1 MIVLSGFF
9 RKKLFLLLPL
19 CVAFISGKTQS
30 TIGITGKRDTGYT
43 NYSAYM
49 HSRKDFPQISIAA
62 EIKSE
67 NVNEEKDITYCQQ
80 GERKLMLDAFY
91 LKEKKIGRPAFI
103 MVHGGG
109 WRTGDRSQHHPLAQA
124 LAAKGYVC
132 FTPEYR
138 LSTEALFP
146 AGVYDVK
153 AAIRWV
159 RANASKY
166 GIDTGKIAIGGFSA
180 GGELAAF
187 MATTGNMPLFE
198 GAGCNAGIS
207 SAVNALVDIDGTL
220 SFLHPESK
228 EGDDSKSISAGTY
241 WFGYSKTEQPELWKA
256 ASPLNYV
263 SGKTPPTLFIN
274 SSLPYMHAGRE
285 DYIKVLNEKGIYSE
299 IREFENSP
307 HSFPLFNPWF
317 TPTVNYIDAFLQ
329 KVFSTKK

>member
-1 MIVLSGFF
+1 MNVIY
-9 RKKLFLLLPL
+9 KKKWLLFLPFYFVL
-19 CVAFISGKTQS
+19 ISGKTQS
-30 TIGITGKRDTGYT
+30 TLGITGKQDTGYT
-43 NYSAYM
+43 NYSAYTY
-49 HSRKDFPQISIAA
+49 SKKEFPQISIAQ
-62 EIKSE
+62 EIKGE
-67 NVNEEKDITYCQQ
+67 NVKEERSITYCQQ
-80 GERKLMLDAFY
+80 GERKLLLDAFY
-91 LKEKKIGRPAFI
+91 PKEKKGGGIAFI

-109 WRTGDRSQHHPLAQA
+109 WRTGSRTQHYPLAQA

-153 AAIRWV
+153 TAIRWV
-159 RANASKY
+159 RANAGKY
-166 GIDTGKIAIGGFSA
+166 GIDTGKIVIGGFSA

-198 GAGCNAGIS
+198 GAGCNAGTS
-207 SAVNALVDIDGTL
+207 SAANALVDIDGTL

-228 EGDDSKSISAGTY
+228 EGDDTKSISAGTY

-263 SGKTPPTLFIN
+263 SGQTPPSLFIN

-285 DYIKVLNEKGIYSE
+285 DYVKVLNEKGIYSE
-299 IREFENSP
+299 VHTFDNSP

-329 KVFSTKK
+329 KVFSNTK

>member
-1 MIVLSGFF
+1 MKTESMLY
-9 RKKLFLLLPL
+9 RKKWLLLIPL
-19 CVAFISGKTQS
+19 CLVLQNGTTQS
-30 TIGITGKRDTGYT
+30 MIGITGKRDTGYT
-43 NYSAYM
+43 NYSAYQY
-49 HSRKDFPQISIAA
+49 SKKEYPQISI
-62 EIKSE
+62 
-67 NVNEEKDITYCQQ
+67 VNEMKYEDVAEERSLTYCQQ
-80 GERKLMLDAFY
+80 GDRKLLLDAFCP
-91 LKEKKIGRPAFI
+91 KGKKTGRTAFI

-109 WRTGDRSQHHPLAQA
+109 WRTGSRSQHYPLAQA

-146 AGVYDVK
+146 AGVYDIK

-159 RANASKY
+159 RANANKY
-166 GIDTGKIAIGGFSA
+166 SIDTGKIVVGGFSA

-198 GAGCNAGIS
+198 GAACNAGVS

-263 SGKTPPTLFIN
+263 SGKTPPSLFIN

-285 DYIKVLNEKGIYSE
+285 DYTKILNDNGIYSE
-299 IREFENSP
+299 VHTFENSP
-307 HSFPLFNPWF
+307 HSFPLFHPWF
-317 TPTVNYIDAFLQ
+317 NPTVAYIDAFLQ
-329 KVFSTKK
+329 KVFSSKK